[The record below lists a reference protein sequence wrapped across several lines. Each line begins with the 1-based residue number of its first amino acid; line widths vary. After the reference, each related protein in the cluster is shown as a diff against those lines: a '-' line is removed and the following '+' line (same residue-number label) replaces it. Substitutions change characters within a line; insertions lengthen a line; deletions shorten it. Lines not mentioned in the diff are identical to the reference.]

1 MRKTKRY
8 VLTYPP
14 EEVERPYIYNLVKEY
29 DIMPNILRARID
41 PQDVGHMVV
50 ELNGRDAAID
60 RGLEY
65 LRNQG
70 VKIEPLGQDIKM
82 NEDKCIQC
90 GACTGF
96 CPTGALSYERPAMKV
111 VFDEEKC
118 VACELC
124 LTACLTRAMEGH
136 FEKG

>member
-1 MRKTKRY
+1 MKTKRY
-8 VLTYPP
+8 VLTFPP
-14 EEVERPYIYNLVKEY
+14 EEVERPYIYQLVTEY

-50 ELNGRDAAID
+50 ELKGKASALK
-60 RGLEY
+60 RGLKY
-65 LRNQG
+65 LHDQG
-70 VKIEPLGQDIKM
+70 VRVEPLGQEIRM
-82 NEDKCIQC
+82 NLDKCIQC

-96 CPTGALSYERPAMKV
+96 CPTGALFCERPSMRV

-124 LTACLTRAMEGH
+124 LTACLTHAMEGH
-136 FEKG
+136 FED